1 MELHQ
6 IRYFLELCEELNFT
20 RAAERCRVAQS
31 SLTRAIK
38 ALEQELGGALFHRER
53 ANTHLSKLG
62 QKVKPFL
69 EQAYGHVEGA
79 RKQAQDFVRAQTAT
93 LRLGLMNT
101 VAPSRLCELVAAL
114 RACHPGIALQIADA
128 TARTLQ
134 ERLLGGDLDAA
145 IYALPE
151 IASDATVSVLPLYR
165 EPFVIAV
172 RPAHRLARRDVVRVS
187 DLSGEPYLR
196 RTHCE
201 YDAVTRETFARH
213 GVNGPTV
220 YQSDRDDWILAM
232 AAAGLGYGLMPA
244 FSADYPGVVALP
256 LVEQIARDIV
266 LVTVRG
272 RPDSAGVAALV
283 REVMRMR
290 WISAQ
295 SLAPAMAAEARSGES
310 SPAASVEPP
319 DIATGNVAADQA
331 FAQSEIPRVES
342 RIGKQPIIQMR
353 DAAAEALARQPAS
366 HLQTQRRPS

>member
-6 IRYFLELCEELNFT
+6 IRYFLSLCDELNFT

-93 LRLGLMNT
+93 LRLGLMST
-101 VAPSRLCELVAAL
+101 VAPLRLYELVAAL
-114 RACHPGIALQIADA
+114 RARHPDIALQIVDA
-128 TARTLQ
+128 TAQALQ
-134 ERLLGGDLDAA
+134 ERLLAGDLDVA
-145 IYALPE
+145 IYALPGLAGDE
-151 IASDATVSVLPLYR
+151 RLNVLPLYR

-172 RPAHRLARRDVVRVS
+172 RPAHRLARRDVVRML
-187 DLSGEPYLR
+187 DLSGESYLR

-201 YDAVTRETFARH
+201 YDAVTQETFTRQ

-232 AAAGLGYGLMPA
+232 AAAGLGYGVMPA
-244 FSADYPGVVALP
+244 FGATYPGVVALP
-256 LVEQIARDIV
+256 LIEPEMARDIA

-272 RPDSAGVAALV
+272 RPDSAGVGALV

-290 WISAQ
+290 WMSAP
-295 SLAPAMAAEARSGES
+295 SAATAIAAEA
-310 SPAASVEPP
+310 
-319 DIATGNVAADQA
+319 
-331 FAQSEIPRVES
+331 
-342 RIGKQPIIQMR
+342 
-353 DAAAEALARQPAS
+353 
-366 HLQTQRRPS
+366 